1 MVNFQGNGMLS
12 FYALVGV
19 SVGRGRAGRRKV
31 GRTNDDRG
39 KDVVPLIM
47 YRRFSIR
54 SRVNMGPHTKEEFR

>member
-39 KDVVPLIM
+39 KDVVPRDLFTNVKI
-47 YRRFSIR
+47 
-54 SRVNMGPHTKEEFR
+54 

>member
-39 KDVVPLIM
+39 KDVVPI
-47 YRRFSIR
+47 FSVKFFPGNKRIF
-54 SRVNMGPHTKEEFR
+54 H